1 MASRPSLT
9 GACLS
14 VALSNSLVSTDLSWR
29 GPRSFAQA
37 FANQHLA
44 PIPDTLVSQERLLL
58 DCVFRELTGALQS
71 GKSANFTPQAACRT
85 TRLFAHLARQ
95 PSDVRLAASVELV
108 SHAAEAFALSGVPSS
123 DTLRQFD
130 DALADWTAYW
140 RPRLTPATAPD
151 DAVRWSVFYPYAGFT
166 RLVVRGFLL
175 PAWRA
180 KRDAAAAAAPAGA
193 RVGGQ
198 EGAAGVV
205 TLSGEERAHIV
216 HAVAVAE
223 EMLLAMTV
231 EGRDLREGVPGTKTD
246 WARAPARL
254 VPDPSV
260 VGLCKWATDSLT
272 CVVRLPVPSRPVQS
286 RHAF

>member
-1 MASRPSLT
+1 M
-9 GACLS
+9 
-14 VALSNSLVSTDLSWR
+14 
-29 GPRSFAQA
+29 
-37 FANQHLA
+37 
-44 PIPDTLVSQERLLL
+44 SQERLLL